1 MAATHFEPTGARLAF
16 PCWDEPAFKARFN
29 ISITHPK
36 SYHAI
41 SNMPPLLVEEPK
53 VENDMKT
60 TKFKT
65 TPKIS
70 TYLVAFIVSNYACNE
85 EGMFRVCT
93 KPQAVN
99 QTHYALE
106 KSKELLEVLN
116 EYTAINF
123 THYVPKIDQVTLKDF
138 SPAAMEN
145 WGLVT
150 YK

>member
-16 PCWDEPAFKARFN
+16 PCWDEPAFKAHFN

-41 SNMPPLLVEEPK
+41 SNMPVEELK

-60 TKFKT
+60 TKFKK
-65 TPKIS
+65 TPRMS
-70 TYLVAFIVSNYACNE
+70 TYLVAFIVSNYECNE
-85 EGMFRVCT
+85 DGMFRVCT

-106 KSKELLEVLN
+106 KGKKLLDALN

-123 THYVPKIDQVTLKDF
+123 THYVPKMDQVSLKDF
-138 SPAAMEN
+138 SAGAMEN

-150 YK
+150 YR

>member
-1 MAATHFEPTGARLAF
+1 
-16 PCWDEPAFKARFN
+16 
-29 ISITHPK
+29 
-36 SYHAI
+36 
-41 SNMPPLLVEEPK
+41 MPSLPVEEPK

-65 TPKIS
+65 TPRIS
-70 TYLVAFIVSNYACNE
+70 TYLVAFIVSNYECN
-85 EGMFRVCT
+85 GDAMFRVCT

-106 KSKELLEVLN
+106 KGKELLGALN

-123 THYVPKIDQVTLKDF
+123 THYVPKMDQVSLEDF
-138 SPAAMEN
+138 PPGAMEN